1 MFCPFAKAPGEARRE
16 EALTWRALP
25 LDGRG
30 GDVHDADGAGGGDA
44 GGGRGDQLAQ
54 LAGDLIRAH
63 DPSLVAHVLDRGAV
77 DDGEALLVTCSVFS
91 VVQLREDAL
100 ICRRKGWN

>member
-1 MFCPFAKAPGEARRE
+1 MKA

-44 GGGRGDQLAQ
+44 GGGRGHQLAQ
-54 LAGDLIRAH
+54 LTRDLVGAH
-63 DPSLVAHVLDRGAV
+63 DPALVAHVLDRGAV
-77 DDGEALLVTCSVFS
+77 DDGEALLVSRRVLP

-100 ICRRKGWN
+100 ICRRKGRG